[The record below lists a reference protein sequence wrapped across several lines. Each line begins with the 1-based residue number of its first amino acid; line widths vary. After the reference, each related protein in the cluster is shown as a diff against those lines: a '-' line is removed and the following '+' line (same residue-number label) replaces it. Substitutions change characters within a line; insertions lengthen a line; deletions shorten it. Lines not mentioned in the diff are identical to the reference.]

1 MSLCNTSCLDLKA
14 SFLKTTRLRK
24 KSPHNPPEEP
34 EHMPANKH
42 NESNAAAEERTHLAE
57 MLRGAREYLSL
68 SQEEVAKAVGIPR
81 AAISLIES
89 GQRRVDTVEL
99 KKFAAILQR
108 PVTYFTGDEPKDVGL
123 PSEVE
128 HLARAAA
135 NLSAKDREELARFAE
150 FLQS

>member
-1 MSLCNTSCLDLKA
+1 MPASRQHAPDTSA
-14 SFLKTTRLRK
+14 AERTRLG
-24 KSPHNPPEEP
+24 EI
-34 EHMPANKH
+34 
-42 NESNAAAEERTHLAE
+42 
-57 MLRGAREYLSL
+57 LRQSREYLAL

-99 KKFAAILQR
+99 KRFAAILQR

-150 FLQS
+150 FLHSRAGEERKSK

>member
-1 MSLCNTSCLDLKA
+1 MPASRQHAPDTSTA
-14 SFLKTTRLRK
+14 ERTRLG
-24 KSPHNPPEEP
+24 EI
-34 EHMPANKH
+34 
-42 NESNAAAEERTHLAE
+42 
-57 MLRGAREYLSL
+57 LRQSREYLAL

-108 PVTYFTGDEPKDVGL
+108 PVTYFTGDEPRDVGL

-150 FLQS
+150 FLQSRAGEERKSK

>member
-1 MSLCNTSCLDLKA
+1 MPASRQHAPDTSA
-14 SFLKTTRLRK
+14 AERTRLG
-24 KSPHNPPEEP
+24 EI
-34 EHMPANKH
+34 
-42 NESNAAAEERTHLAE
+42 
-57 MLRGAREYLSL
+57 LRQSREYLAL

-150 FLQS
+150 FLHSRAGEERKSK

>member
-1 MSLCNTSCLDLKA
+1 MPASRQHAPDTSA
-14 SFLKTTRLRK
+14 AERTRLG
-24 KSPHNPPEEP
+24 EI
-34 EHMPANKH
+34 
-42 NESNAAAEERTHLAE
+42 
-57 MLRGAREYLSL
+57 LRQSREYLAL

-150 FLQS
+150 FLQSRAGEETKSK

>member
-1 MSLCNTSCLDLKA
+1 MPASRQHAPDTSA
-14 SFLKTTRLRK
+14 AERTRLG
-24 KSPHNPPEEP
+24 EI
-34 EHMPANKH
+34 
-42 NESNAAAEERTHLAE
+42 
-57 MLRGAREYLSL
+57 LRQSREYLAL

-99 KKFAAILQR
+99 KRFAAILQR
-108 PVTYFTGDEPKDVGL
+108 PVTYFTDDEPKDVGL

-150 FLQS
+150 FLHSRAGEERKSK

>member
-1 MSLCNTSCLDLKA
+1 MPASRQHAPDTSA
-14 SFLKTTRLRK
+14 AERTRLG
-24 KSPHNPPEEP
+24 EI
-34 EHMPANKH
+34 
-42 NESNAAAEERTHLAE
+42 
-57 MLRGAREYLSL
+57 LRQSREYLAL
-68 SQEEVAKAVGIPR
+68 SQEEVAEAVGIPR

-99 KKFAAILQR
+99 KRFAAILQR

-150 FLQS
+150 FLHSRAGEERKSK